1 MHLLSSDSFSSLIFS
16 FLLFSSLTLPTSA
29 FPSVHIV
36 ESLTSKLPSTRLDIS
51 RHESLVNLRY
61 LTEAV
66 LHTVACHTNDLNTW
80 FEVKDEGSWRFFE
93 KLLPKKFSMTD
104 FRVTAV
110 TAEYEQETGV
120 GVSKVCR
127 RMPTLVFCSHL
138 FWLVSLCL
146 SVHMFK

>member
-1 MHLLSSDSFSSLIFS
+1 
-16 FLLFSSLTLPTSA
+16 
-29 FPSVHIV
+29 
-36 ESLTSKLPSTRLDIS
+36 LTSKLPSTRLDIS

-146 SVHMFK
+146 SVHMFKWSDTVLPTHTALLILLHILLDIYSIKIEDR